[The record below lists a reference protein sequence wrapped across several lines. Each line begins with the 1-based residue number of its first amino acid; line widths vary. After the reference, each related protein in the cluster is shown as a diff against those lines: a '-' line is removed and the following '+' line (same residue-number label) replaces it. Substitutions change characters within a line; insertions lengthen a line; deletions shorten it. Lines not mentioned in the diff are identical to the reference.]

1 MLLDDVLSAGTFE
14 VRRSGHLQSLTQSP
28 SLKVDAHTAYHLYH
42 KCLKGDLMRGRTVI
56 LVSHHV
62 QLCAPGASYVVAL
75 DNGRVQFQGDGHAF
89 QASGVMDGLV
99 QSGESEPAGNNSEA
113 ALAAVEEAIPAVL
126 SMQLSSAASTIE
138 PSSDTSSTE
147 VSAKLKLERN
157 KVPRVLVEEEKRAV
171 GRVSRNVWTTYILA
185 FGNPWFWCMLSGVLV
200 LAALSPV
207 AENWWL
213 KCVFYITSLSSI
225 CSDSR
230 VGTGRV
236 LYRRGI
242 APDLLF
248 IILAFMQL

>member
-1 MLLDDVLSAGTFE
+1 
-14 VRRSGHLQSLTQSP
+14 
-28 SLKVDAHTAYHLYH
+28 
-42 KCLKGDLMRGRTVI
+42 MRGRTVI

-99 QSGESEPAGNNSEA
+99 QSGQSQPAGSNSEA
-113 ALAAVEEAIPAVL
+113 ALAAVEEASPAVS
-126 SMQLSSAASTIE
+126 SMQLSAASTIE
-138 PSSDTSSTE
+138 LSSDTISTE
-147 VSAKLKLERN
+147 VSAELKLARK

-171 GRVSRNVWTTYILA
+171 GRVNRNVWITYILA
-185 FGNPWFWCMLSGVLV
+185 FGSPWFWCVLSGVLV

-213 KCVFYITSLSSI
+213 KYVFYIISPSSP
-225 CSDSR
+225 CLDSC

-236 LYRRGI
+236 LYRRRL

-248 IILAFMQL
+248 TILAFMQL